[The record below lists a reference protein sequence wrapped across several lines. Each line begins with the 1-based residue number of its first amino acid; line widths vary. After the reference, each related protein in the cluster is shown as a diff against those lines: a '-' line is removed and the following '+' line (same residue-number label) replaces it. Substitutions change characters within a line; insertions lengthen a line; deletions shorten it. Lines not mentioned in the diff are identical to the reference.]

1 MVIIM
6 TRINIIDPSLLADQH
21 LVAEYRELPMVPA
34 ALKRTLVSSRGYS
47 VGRIPRQYTLN
58 TGHVMFF
65 YNKLGY
71 LQDRYQQLIS
81 EMKNRGMNPDP
92 TRILNFDGIPKEC
105 FGAWT
110 PSVTEQ
116 AVVVDRISLR
126 LRQKPDWYRYNGTG
140 ADVER
145 LISKMKTQLKIV

>member
-34 ALKRTLVSSRGYS
+34 ALKRTLASSRGYS
-47 VGRIPRQYTLN
+47 KSRVPTKYTLN

-65 YNKLGY
+65 YDKLGY
-71 LQDRYQQLIS
+71 LQNRYQELIA
-81 EMKNRGMNPDP
+81 EMKSRGMNPDP
-92 TRILNFDGIPKEC
+92 SRILNFDGIPGEC

-110 PSVTEQ
+110 PSVAEQ
-116 AVVVDRISLR
+116 TIVVDRIALR
-126 LRQKPDWYRYNGTG
+126 LRQKSGWYRYNGKE
-140 ADVER
+140 ADVED
-145 LISKMKTQLKIV
+145 LVSTMKTKLKII